1 LDSRFGLLSGTG
13 LNADG
18 KNKMNALNELSDIAF
33 LFIFI
38 SVPGLFAMIIG
49 FFLMWRE
56 RH

>member
-18 KNKMNALNELSDIAF
+18 KKKMNALKELSDSAF
-33 LFIFI
+33 FIIFI
-38 SVPGLFAMIIG
+38 SVPGLFAMIVG
-49 FFLMWRE
+49 FILMWRE